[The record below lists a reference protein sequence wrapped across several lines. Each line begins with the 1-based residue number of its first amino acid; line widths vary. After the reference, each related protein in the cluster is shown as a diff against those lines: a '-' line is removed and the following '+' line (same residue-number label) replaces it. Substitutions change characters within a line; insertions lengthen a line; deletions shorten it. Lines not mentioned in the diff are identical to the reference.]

1 MPTWLTRAPANA
13 VVLWQVSQD
22 ADVVICV
29 EGLPVAVLPLWQ
41 LAQFD
46 VRPAWLNVAPENDA
60 VPLWQLS
67 QAAVVAMWVCGLP
80 VAFVPLWQ
88 LAQLDVTPA

>member
-1 MPTWLTRAPANA
+1 M
-13 VVLWQVSQD
+13 LWQVSQD